1 MSSHPSRRLVT
12 VLVTVLVAALA
23 MSSAA
28 PSLAAVRSVSA
39 APSATTNPTS
49 TDALAITMD
58 PSTNGGS
65 VAFDATRG
73 DNVSASIAAPLG
85 SLPERL
91 FMTGRTPN
99 SAGIQP
105 SADIT
110 ISNSDTLVVGAND
123 AVGRL
128 NLYASGSGCVASS
141 GTITVA
147 EFSRDASGLT
157 SFSGSFEAVCP
168 TGKPIRG
175 VLRWHSTVPY
185 TALNISSQIV
195 DAGPVEVGQSG
206 TTQVAVANV
215 GNTAAAVWPPSFTG
229 STAADWSA
237 AASSTCNSGSGL
249 APSATCTLDVV
260 FTPTSGDPRRAIMSV
275 PSPQGP
281 GSYEVSLT
289 GLGVGQP
296 TPPTD
301 LQVSSSVFG
310 TVLTWGLPTN
320 SGGSMSESATIE
332 KTTDGGQSWST
343 LAAITGTSLDSRT
356 YADSSG
362 VAPETMVG
370 YRIAITQAKV
380 APGQTTTYSSEA
392 SAVASTTG
400 VRQSLV
406 IDGISGYNGR
416 QPISL
421 RGSMNPDAPIPGFFL
436 PSTDSGPWAQ
446 SPDGSEIV
454 MASIGAGTAALPY
467 ELRRRPALGRTVA
480 STSIYAAANPISDV
494 AWSPDGATLA
504 WREHHRDNSQ
514 SYLMVGSAAGGSVR
528 GLNLTNFWDFRWLP
542 DSRTLV
548 GISNT
553 PNAGMVTFVDTRTGT
568 MTTTTAP
575 AMRIG
580 LSPDAQRLVATVT
593 DSNLRHEFFD
603 IYALDPNSRSLSGVV
618 RTQKPY
624 IGVSHV
630 EFSPDGRELLT
641 SEVYQFAR
649 WPLTSGNV
657 VLEPGPNTQ
666 TRELSNVSWHSY
678 RPTLAPSPAT
688 TGPVAKFSIQAG
700 RMAPGTT
707 FQCAVDAGVLAG
719 CTASWTTPS
728 LVPGRHTVRV
738 IATEPSGRS
747 GATAQ
752 TWIVTA
758 PTRYTALTP
767 KRIMDTRTGTGAPMT
782 KVGPGGRVTLTIPG
796 LPVGTTAVTLN
807 VTVTNPTAAGHLTVY
822 PAGATQPTASNVN
835 FVRGQT
841 VANLVVVSVGPGGKV
856 TFYNSAGT
864 VDVIADLAGY
874 YTPTLGALFIGRA
887 LDRILDTRIGLGAS
901 KATSV
906 SRTVTLV
913 VPGLPAGTTAVAVNV
928 TVTNPTAAGHLTVYP
943 TGKARPTAS
952 NLNFVRGLTRANM
965 VIVPVGTGGSIS
977 FYNSAGTVDL
987 VADVAGVYAPTK
999 GSHFTALSPT
1009 RVLDTRSG
1017 LGSPTA
1023 KIRPG
1028 GVTITIPD
1036 LPDGVTALALT
1047 VTATNPTA
1055 PGYLMVYPA
1064 GRQNWVSSLN
1074 YLTGQTVPNVVIVG
1088 LGPNNTVTFDNNTG
1102 SVDVIAD
1109 LAGYFNP

>member
-1 MSSHPSRRLVT
+1 
-12 VLVTVLVAALA
+12 
-23 MSSAA
+23 
-28 PSLAAVRSVSA
+28 
-39 APSATTNPTS
+39 
-49 TDALAITMD
+49 MD
-58 PSTNGGS
+58 PSTQGGT
-65 VAFDATRG
+65 VAFDASRG
-73 DNVSASIAAPLG
+73 DQVVASIEAPRG

-91 FMTGRTPN
+91 SMVASGPTTGGGRIN
-99 SAGIQP
+99 A
-105 SADIT
+105 AVT
-110 ISNSDTLVVGAND
+110 ISNPETLVVGENA
-123 AVGRL
+123 ASGRL
-128 NLYASGSGCVASS
+128 EVTVDSS
-141 GTITVA
+141 YCIAPTGTITVA
-147 EFSRDASGLT
+147 ELGRDATDLT
-157 SFSGSFEAVCP
+157 SFSGSFDAALCDGSPV
-168 TGKPIRG
+168 RG
-175 VLRWHSTVPY
+175 LLRWHSAIPY
-185 TALNISSQIV
+185 TALSLTSQVV
-195 DAGPVEVGQSG
+195 DAGPVEVGQSASTPVTVTNLG
-206 TTQVAVANV
+206 NAVAQI
-215 GNTAAAVWPPSFTG
+215 WPPSFSG
-229 STAADWSA
+229 STKGDWSA

-249 APSATCTLDVV
+249 APAATCTLDVV
-260 FTPTSGDPRRAIMSV
+260 FAPSAGDQRLASMGI
-275 PSPQGP
+275 PSPNGP
-281 GSYEVSLT
+281 GPYDVSLT
-289 GLGVGQP
+289 GVGVGKP

-332 KTTDGGQSWST
+332 KTTDAGLTWST
-343 LAAITGTSLDSRT
+343 LPTITGVSLDNRT
-356 YADSSG
+356 YADSLG
-362 VAPETMVG
+362 VAPGAMVG
-370 YRIAITQAKV
+370 YRIATTQTKV

-400 VRQSLV
+400 ARQSLV
-406 IDGISGYNGR
+406 IDGISAYNGR

-446 SPDGSEIV
+446 SPDGSEVV
-454 MASIGAGTAALPY
+454 MASIGAGTTALPY

-480 STSIYAAANPISDV
+480 STSIYAAPYPISDV

-504 WREHHRDNSQ
+504 WREYHRDNSQ

-528 GLNLTNFWDFRWLP
+528 GLNLTELRDFHWMP
-542 DSRTLV
+542 DSRNLA
-548 GISNT
+548 GIGWGGVV
-553 PNAGMVTFVDTRTGT
+553 AFVDTRTGT

-580 LSPDAQRLVATVT
+580 LSPDAQRLVATWT
-593 DSNLRHEFFD
+593 DSNLRNEFFD
-603 IYALDPNSRSLSGVV
+603 IYTLDPNSRSLSGRV

-624 IGVSHV
+624 LGISHV

-666 TRELSNVSWHSY
+666 TRELSDVSWQTY

-707 FQCAVDAGVLAG
+707 FQCAVDTRPLAG
-719 CTASWTTPS
+719 CTTSWTTPS
-728 LVPGRHTVRV
+728 LAPGRHTVRV
-738 IATEPSGRS
+738 VAVEPSGRS
-747 GATAQ
+747 GATSR

-758 PTRYTALTP
+758 PTRYTAITP
-767 KRIMDTRTGTGAPMT
+767 RRVMDTRTGTGAPKT
-782 KVGPGGRVTLTIPG
+782 KVGPGGRISLSIPG

-807 VTVTNPTAAGHLTVY
+807 VTVTNPTAAGYLTVY
-822 PAGATQPTASNVN
+822 PAGATRPTASNVN

-901 KATSV
+901 KATSG

-913 VPGLPAGTTAVAVNV
+913 VPGLPAGTTAVTINV
-928 TVTNPTAAGHLTVYP
+928 TITNPTAAGYLTVYP

-965 VIVPVGTGGSIS
+965 VIVPVGTGGRIS

-987 VADVAGVYAPTK
+987 VADVAGVYVPTK

-1009 RVLDTRSG
+1009 RVLDTRVG
-1017 LGSPTA
+1017 LGAPTA
-1023 KIRPG
+1023 KVRPG

-1036 LPDGVTALALT
+1036 LPDNVTDLALT

-1064 GRQNWVSSLN
+1064 GQQNLVSSLN

-1088 LGPNNTVTFDNNTG
+1088 VGPNNTVTFDNNTG

-1109 LAGYFNP
+1109 LAGYFKP